1 MLRIMTVSQSQEEVV
16 LKVAGWLAGE
26 HVDLLE
32 QEGAHVLGQV
42 RRLVLNLQEVRFID
56 EAGIA
61 LLQGWSSQGLVL
73 RGGSVFIRAL
83 LKTHGLELVLGRST
97 GGRTRAQMRSAI
109 RGQSDHL
116 CHDPAGSR
124 SRCPQMTPKLH
135 HFLRYCARI
144 ARLYAILCNFMQSY
158 VPRFSYHLR

>member
-26 HVDLLE
+26 NVDLLA
-32 QEGAHVLGQV
+32 QEGAPVLGQV
-42 RRLVLNLQEVRFID
+42 RRLVQDLQEVRFID

-83 LKTHGLELVLGRST
+83 LKTHGLE
-97 GGRTRAQMRSAI
+97 
-109 RGQSDHL
+109 
-116 CHDPAGSR
+116 
-124 SRCPQMTPKLH
+124 
-135 HFLRYCARI
+135 
-144 ARLYAILCNFMQSY
+144 
-158 VPRFSYHLR
+158 